1 MRENLK
7 CPLVVRSM
15 YGVIA
20 QMFVY
25 LSFLER
31 NVLYPAVVVAATSQD
46 APAIATKYGDAVGA
60 LIICVCALKCSYH
73 YFSY

>member
-1 MRENLK
+1 M
-7 CPLVVRSM
+7 C
-15 YGVIA
+15 GVMV

-60 LIICVCALKCSYH
+60 LIICVCALKC
-73 YFSY
+73 